1 MEKEILP
8 NTKTEPKE
16 QAEQSAEL
24 ILLDPEKVHF
34 TRESSAIF
42 RLRMTA
48 RPMKRSRLRALSRL
62 KAAKPT

>member
-24 ILLDPEKVHF
+24 ILLDPEKVH
-34 TRESSAIF
+34 
-42 RLRMTA
+42 LRV
-48 RPMKRSRLRALSRL
+48 SQ
-62 KAAKPT
+62 AAHLFACV